1 MLWLGLALLAALSE
15 SLKDLFSKQGLNHV
29 QPHTAALAASAI
41 AFPILLAFF
50 LLTDELPSVGP
61 QYATALLW
69 GGLLNVI
76 AFIQFM
82 RALQASDL
90 SLTIPFITFTP
101 IFLLFTSPWLVGEFP
116 ELWGLIGIFFI
127 VGGSYILSIQDSH
140 IGFMDP
146 FLAIV
151 KQPGP
156 RRMLSVAAI
165 YSLTSNFDK
174 IGVQHSSPLFWSLS
188 INTFMF
194 ASLLIIFWVLPKP
207 KAHLKQPF
215 KLSLLVLIGLFSA
228 LTLIAHNMALSLA
241 SVPAVIAIKRTS
253 ALLAVLWGFLAL
265 RETNIQQRF
274 LGTTLMVLGIALVT
288 LSENSAER

>member
-15 SLKDLFSKQGLNHV
+15 SLKDLFSKQGLRYV
-29 QPHTAALAASAI
+29 QPHVAALAASAF
-41 AFPILLAFF
+41 AFPILLGFFF
-50 LLTDELPSVGP
+50 LTDTFPSLGP
-61 QYATALLW
+61 QFGKALMW
-69 GGLLNVI
+69 GGLLNVV

-116 ELWGLIGIFFI
+116 GIWGLFGILLI
-127 VGGSYILSIQDSH
+127 VGGSYILSIQRPH
-140 IGFMDP
+140 ISLMDP

-151 KQPGP
+151 KEQGP
-156 RRMLSVAAI
+156 RRMLSVAAL

-188 INTFMF
+188 INTFMVVG
-194 ASLLIIFWVLPKP
+194 LLIIFFVLRTPTTNQEQP
-207 KAHLKQPF
+207 LKLPF
-215 KLSLLVLIGLFSA
+215 LLLIGIFSA
-228 LTLIAHNMALSLA
+228 TTLVAHNMALNLA

-253 ALLAVLWGFLAL
+253 ALFAVLWGFLVL
-265 RETNIQQRF
+265 RETNVRQRF
-274 LGTTLMVLGIALVT
+274 IGAMLMVVGIALVA
-288 LSENSAER
+288 LDEGE